1 MSDFQR
7 HDSLLSNLWR
17 ITGGKALSRW
27 PEEMLHR
34 NPQSLSE
41 GFRHRPTM
49 GSWKQTAQE
58 RSTWRG
64 LVNKGAALYEKKSI
78 CKAERKHRER
88 KGNTNFMTLTC
99 STYNRQFR
107 ARIGLVSHQRTT
119 QTYSRNI
126 FLYSFSF
133 PIPYSFSIVRDER
146 PGMSAVVIRIYV
158 SDFLSVFIANTHY
171 SQ

>member
-1 MSDFQR
+1 MHSVLKLAQLRWTGHVIRMPDER
-7 HDSLLSNLWR
+7 LPKTWATSKDSLLSNLWK

-41 GFRHRPTM
+41 GFRHTM

-64 LVNKGAALYEKKSI
+64 LVNKGAALYEQRASVKLKESTENKKQYQFHDI
-78 CKAERKHRER
+78 D
-88 KGNTNFMTLTC
+88 LL
-99 STYNRQFR
+99 YLIRQFR

-126 FLYSFSF
+126 FIYSFSF
-133 PIPYSFSIVRDER
+133 PIPS
-146 PGMSAVVIRIYV
+146 
-158 SDFLSVFIANTHY
+158 H
-171 SQ
+171 